1 MTNLSPEA
9 MRART
14 KKFALRILN
23 LFRALPRTAE
33 AQIIGKQLL
42 RSGTAV
48 AANYRAACRSRS
60 RAEFIA
66 KVGIVI
72 EEADESTLWLEL
84 LADAEILPQSRL
96 KELLQEANELT
107 AIFAATRQSTR
118 YGRAAAANQKS
129 QITN

>member
-1 MTNLSPEA
+1 

-23 LFRALPRTAE
+23 LFRALPRSVE
-33 AQIIGKQLL
+33 AQVIGKQLL

-48 AANYRAACRSRS
+48 AANYRAACRSRL

-66 KVGIVI
+66 KIGIVI

-84 LADAEILPQSRL
+84 LGDGDIVPERRL

-107 AIFAATRQSTR
+107 AIFSATRRSTR
-118 YGRAAAANQKS
+118 YGRGANQKS